1 MKRFILLL
9 AVLLSINKLP
19 AQQLTL
25 KNGEVFTIE
34 TRNIAKAEFSSDDQ
48 YIFQYTVLSSN
59 DAEYKLQCVLI
70 KARSQLNLPNKSIKL
85 NSDSIRQT
93 VFNSTAVLTP
103 IVLLE
108 EPFIVVLSPK
118 SKLIRFEGTD
128 ELIQKAIRN
137 WHMTPGIQKYII
149 PNLNDFL
156 SAAIKNMFFELPDQK
171 ISYQS
176 TWTTAAKISYKVIAM
191 RGALLDIVAA
201 SDDKTIHAKY
211 ALNEVTGLLA
221 DANVACQYNTG
232 KALQHVDY
240 SQTMVTNI
248 TAVVDTAWVNMA
260 ITMSIMSDAFM
271 NKAGDVDSAKVF
283 GYFKTHDELYKN
295 DAYYI
300 ARKRYL
306 KQKLKIYD

>member
-1 MKRFILLL
+1 MLMLCVL
-9 AVLLSINKLP
+9 AGINKLS
-19 AQQLTL
+19 AQQLAL

-34 TRNIAKAEFSSDDQ
+34 TRNIAKAEFSSDEQ
-48 YIFQYTVLSSN
+48 YIFQYTVLNSN
-59 DAEYKLQCVLI
+59 DTEYKLRCILL
-70 KARSQLNLPNKSIKL
+70 KARSQLNLPHKLIKV

-103 IVLLE
+103 IILLE
-108 EPFIVVLSPK
+108 WPFTVVLSPK

-128 ELIQKAIRN
+128 ELIQQAIKR
-137 WHMTPGIQKYII
+137 WHLTSGIQKYII

-156 SAAIKNMFFELPDQK
+156 SAAIKNMFFELPEKK

-176 TWTTAAKISYKVIAM
+176 TWTTGAKISYEVIAI

-201 SDDKTIHAKY
+201 SDDKTMHARY
-211 ALNEVTGLLA
+211 VLNEVTGLLA

-240 SQTMVTNI
+240 SQTMVVNI
-248 TAVVDTAWVNMA
+248 TTVVDTAWVNMA
-260 ITMSIMSDAFM
+260 ITMSDMSDAFK
-271 NKAGDVDSAKVF
+271 NKAGDLDSAKVF
-283 GYFKTHDELYKN
+283 NYFKIHDELYKN
-295 DAYYI
+295 DAYYV

-306 KQKLKIYD
+306 KEKLRIYD